1 MEKYTEVIGRKLNA
15 ILEKTYD
22 AEKGFGKAAE
32 NCEVR
37 SLATWFNERALDR
50 HRFINELKREINAFG
65 EGYKD
70 NGTLAGDAH
79 RTWMD
84 IKSLFSKDH
93 AEAMLEEAI
102 RGEKVALEEYKEVL
116 KEKDLPRSTIALL
129 TSQMAQIDY
138 GLALI
143 MGVKDLDYEKQ

>member
-1 MEKYTEVIGRKLNA
+1 MGKYTEEVGRKLNA

-50 HRFINELKREINAFG
+50 HRFINELKREISAFG
-65 EGYKD
+65 EDYK
-70 NGTLAGDAH
+70 NKGTLAGDAH
-79 RTWMD
+79 RAWMD
-84 IKSLFSKDH
+84 IKSLFSNDH
-93 AEAMLEEAI
+93 AEAMLDEAI
-102 RGEKVALEEYKEVL
+102 RGEKAALEEYKEVL
-116 KEKDLPRSTIALL
+116 KEKDLPRSTITLL

-143 MGVKDLDYEKQ
+143 MGLKDLDYERK